1 MDKFKSALDTLLSR
15 IAISIPEHAD
25 PVSAVITGGTATYL
39 YTEARASD
47 DIDMIISHR
56 IEQFPRDLHVV
67 WEEGGEERK
76 LGFDYNY
83 NPTLGLLHEDYLSRT
98 ISYKTFNGRFLVS
111 LLSPIDI
118 IVSKIL
124 RFEENDERDIKA
136 LAEKFK
142 ITAEDVFRLT
152 DDAIKVGVGFRE
164 EKARQHLEWTLELI
178 SDITSD

>member
-1 MDKFKSALDTLLSR
+1 M
-15 IAISIPEHAD
+15 
-25 PVSAVITGGTATYL
+25 
-39 YTEARASD
+39 
-47 DIDMIISHR
+47 
-56 IEQFPRDLHVV
+56 
-67 WEEGGEERK
+67 
-76 LGFDYNY
+76 
-83 NPTLGLLHEDYLSRT
+83 HEDCLSRT

-124 RFEENDERDIKA
+124 RFEENDERDIEA

-142 ITAEDVFRLT
+142 ITAEDVFKLT